1 MGRRCLD
8 NVPQSRMVEN
18 HPTPPRSILQ
28 KVNAVLAWPFA
39 LLIKAYRV
47 ISPLK
52 KYLLGST
59 AGCRFHPTCSAY
71 ALECLR
77 RFPLPVALWKSL
89 RRIARCNPLNPG
101 GYDPVYP
108 KEERQHDH
116 AHTC

>member
-1 MGRRCLD
+1 MQRRCLN
-8 NVPQSRMVEN
+8 NVPKSRMAEN

-59 AGCRFHPTCSAY
+59 AGMLRND
-71 ALECLR
+71 ALIIAEAA
-77 RFPLPVALWKSL
+77 ALTPSP
-89 RRIARCNPLNPG
+89 RADRGPARSG
-101 GYDPVYP
+101 GDR
-108 KEERQHDH
+108 KG
-116 AHTC
+116 CG

>member
-1 MGRRCLD
+1 
-8 NVPQSRMVEN
+8 MVEN
-18 HPTPPRSILQ
+18 RPTPPLTIL
-28 KVNAVLAWPFA
+28 KKLNAVLAWPFA

-77 RFPLPVALWKSL
+77 RFPLPVALWKSVF
-89 RRIARCNPLNPG
+89 RIARCNPMHPG
-101 GYDPVYP
+101 GYDPVMP
-108 KEERQHDH
+108 DEELLKTDSK
-116 AHTC
+116 AC